1 MTNYSAVTTDR
12 RRLSLPAQVRHID
25 ASSALS
31 LNSTLRRVSL
41 CSHEPPQTSTSLL
54 QPIADDDDD
63 DDDDD
68 VDAEILAAE
77 VHIYHNQLSQLI
89 AAVSQVKVSS
99 TVVTR
104 VARLC
109 ACFDIIYLTS
119 WCRLNRGLGPAR

>member
-1 MTNYSAVTTDR
+1 MTNYSPVTTDR

-25 ASSALS
+25 ASSTLS

-41 CSHEPPQTSTSLL
+41 CSHEPAQTSTSLL
-54 QPIADDDDD
+54 QPIADDDNDD

-89 AAVSQVKVSS
+89 AAVSQVKVGS
-99 TVVTR
+99 TVV
-104 VARLC
+104 
-109 ACFDIIYLTS
+109 
-119 WCRLNRGLGPAR
+119 